1 MNRKKKKREVDEQLL
16 DAIVEM
22 ESSWKQIQEIIEKSI
37 EPTEEIFYIQ
47 NLTRENYLFLLRE
60 AKWRKISAIRY
71 NK

>member
-37 EPTEEIFYIQ
+37 EPTEEIFYMQ
-47 NLTRENYLFLLRE
+47 NLTRANYLFLLRE